1 MRGKLFLIGCLL
13 LTVILAAC
21 HYRIAETVVPAEG
34 REGADSLVTDSCLYS
49 LNANFQVT
57 ADTLWL
63 HQLPLTDSIPVCR
76 DDELVVAEISVHSED
91 TIGQRWVKVARDQ
104 STISQCIHW
113 FSSSHALPFFII
125 LGVFFL
131 AYAYRAVHRKQIRLI
146 WLNDIDS
153 VFSITLSWLMAA
165 AATLYNSLQ
174 HFVPE
179 TWERYYY
186 NPTLNPFELPFIL
199 SLFIISVA
207 LILLVSVALLDDLFH
222 QTSLEVAFFYLVGL
236 AACCIF
242 LYIFFTMVWI
252 WLAYLC
258 FVAYTAWC
266 VSRLRKSGAYPYACG
281 ACGAK
286 MRTKGVCPHCGA
298 INE

>member
-21 HYRIAETVVPAEG
+21 HYRIAETVVP
-34 REGADSLVTDSCLYS
+34 
-49 LNANFQVT
+49 
-57 ADTLWL
+57 LWL

-104 STISQCIHW
+104 STIGWVREKDLLKEVVPVDPISQCIHW

-153 VFSITLSWLMAA
+153 VFPITLSWLMAA

-186 NPTLNPFELPFIL
+186 NPTLNPFELPFIFHHQRGADPAGISGIARRSFPSDFAGGCLLLSGRSGSLLHFPLYLFHDGLDLAGL
-199 SLFIISVA
+199 SLLCGLHSLVCVPSSEIGSLSLCLRSLWRENADKRSLSA
-207 LILLVSVALLDDLFH
+207 LWCH
-222 QTSLEVAFFYLVGL
+222 Q
-236 AACCIF
+236 
-242 LYIFFTMVWI
+242 
-252 WLAYLC
+252 
-258 FVAYTAWC
+258 
-266 VSRLRKSGAYPYACG
+266 
-281 ACGAK
+281 
-286 MRTKGVCPHCGA
+286 
-298 INE
+298 